1 MQFSIQRN
9 ALVTAMATAVRVV
22 ERRNTIPILSNALL
36 TADNGGLRIKATD
49 LDIETT
55 VTTAC
60 EEIATEGAITVPAY
74 MLADIA
80 KKLPDGATIKCTLD
94 AEADTLTLQSSRS
107 RFRIQTLPASD
118 FPDIA
123 AGEFSHRFTLSGRDL
138 GRLIAKSEFAIS
150 TEETRYYLN
159 GIYLHVADVEGKEM
173 LTAVATDGHRLAR
186 IRTPCPDGA
195 SGMPGIIVPRKAVAE
210 LARLAKD
217 AEKGEITL
225 EVSEAKIRATTGTG
239 IVFTSKLIYGTF
251 PDYTRVIP
259 AGNDKRAVLDAE
271 EFARAVDRV
280 SAIASE
286 RGRAVKLTFDAGLLE
301 LDVNNPDSGAAHE
314 EIEFTAT
321 QDFTLM
327 IGFNA
332 TYVATI
338 VATLG
343 VERIALCL
351 DDPGSPSL
359 WEEAREDEDPT
370 QPNALYVLMPMRV

>member
-1 MQFSIQRN
+1 MQFTITRN
-9 ALVTAMATAVRVV
+9 ALVSAMATAVRVV

-60 EEIATEGAITVPAY
+60 EEIATEGAITVPAV
-74 MLADIA
+74 MLNDIA
-80 KKLPDGATIKCTLD
+80 KKLPDGALIRCTMD
-94 AEADTLTLQSSRS
+94 ADSDTLTLQSSRS

-225 EVSEAKIRATTGTG
+225 EVSQAKIRATTGTG
-239 IVFTSKLIYGTF
+239 IVFTSKLIDGTF

-259 AGNDKRAVLDAE
+259 SGNDKRAVLDAD
-271 EFARAVDRV
+271 EFASAIDRV
-280 SAIASE
+280 STVASI
-286 RGRAVKLTFDAGLLE
+286 RGRAVKLGFEDGRVE
-301 LDVNNPDSGAAHE
+301 LDVNDPDAGAAHE
-314 EIEFTAT
+314 EIEIDYEASAL
-321 QDFTLM
+321 Q

-332 TYVATI
+332 AYVATI

-351 DDPGSPSL
+351 GDPGSPSL
-359 WEEAREDEDPT
+359 WEEAREDDDPS

>member
-1 MQFSIQRN
+1 MQFSITRN
-9 ALVTAMATAVRVV
+9 ALVAAMATAVRVV

-36 TADNGGLRIKATD
+36 TIEAGALRIKATD

-55 VTTAC
+55 ITAAC
-60 EEIATEGAITVPAY
+60 EAVETEGAITVPAA
-74 MLADIA
+74 MFHDIA
-80 KKLPDGATIKCTLD
+80 KKLPDGAIIKCSLGETG
-94 AEADTLTLQSSRS
+94 EQLTMQSSRS
-107 RFRIQTLPASD
+107 RFKLQTLPAAD

-123 AGEFSHRFTLSGRDL
+123 AGEFTHRFALTGRDL

-159 GIYLHVADVEGKEM
+159 GIYLHVADVEGDEM

-210 LARLAKD
+210 LARLAKEAD
-217 AEKGEITL
+217 KGEMTI
-225 EVSEAKIRATTGTG
+225 EVSEAKIRVTTGGT
-239 IVFTSKLIYGTF
+239 VFTSKLIDGTF
-251 PDYTRVIP
+251 PEYSRVIP
-259 AGNDKRAVLDAE
+259 AGNDKRAVLDAD

-332 TYVATI
+332 AYVATI

-351 DDPGSPSL
+351 GDPGSPSL
-359 WEEAREDEDPT
+359 WEEAREDDDPS